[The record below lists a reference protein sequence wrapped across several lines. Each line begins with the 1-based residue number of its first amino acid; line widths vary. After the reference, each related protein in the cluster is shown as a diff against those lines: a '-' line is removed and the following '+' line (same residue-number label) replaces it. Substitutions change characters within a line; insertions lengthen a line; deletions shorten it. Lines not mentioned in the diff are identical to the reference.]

1 MALALCE
8 AKLRTQP
15 FQADY
20 VYGSE
25 KINVKYP
32 LSKESTMSEYNRLYR
47 SRDHR
52 MIAGV
57 AYGLGEFL
65 GIDPTIIRLL
75 FVFSIF
81 LGGTGALVY
90 FVMMLVV
97 PEEPLE
103 GAIEVT
109 EPEAKEKKK

>member
-1 MALALCE
+1 
-8 AKLRTQP
+8 
-15 FQADY
+15 
-20 VYGSE
+20 
-25 KINVKYP
+25 
-32 LSKESTMSEYNRLYR
+32 MSEYNRLYR
-47 SRDHR
+47 SRDNR

-75 FVFSIF
+75 FVFSVFI
-81 LGGTGALVY
+81 GGTGALVY

-103 GAIEVT
+103 GEVKIV
-109 EPEAKEKKK
+109 EPKPKAKTKK